1 MSVHF
6 FFSADLVPVG
16 RPPELNRLN
25 PLPGSGTVVTLGSKF
40 TVLCIGGPGIQ
51 WVKDGTDFMA
61 SRRIMT
67 TVNSKNDA
75 GFYQCL
81 LLADGF
87 QPEFTVTETAAIV
100 YAAIQGILY
109 VYLIIV
115 VNEST
120 E

>member
-1 MSVHF
+1 M
-6 FFSADLVPVG
+6 PVG
-16 RPPELNRLN
+16 QPPELTRLN
-25 PLPGSGTVVTLGSKF
+25 PLPGSGTIVTLGSIF
-40 TVLCIGGPGIQ
+40 TALCIGGPGIL
-51 WVKDGTDFMA
+51 WVKDGTDLMA

-67 TVNSKNDA
+67 TISSKNDA

-109 VYLIIV
+109 IYVYLIIL
-115 VNEST
+115 
-120 E
+120 